1 MAKKKTEDVAPVEES
16 QDVMAGEKME
26 ENVDSNTSEATPTQS
41 EDIPEVPVEAKKPRA
56 SKKTSEGKTA
66 TAQSEDIPEDVKAIL
81 KCFPNEEEL
90 YVSKYG
96 GTFPK
101 DSEPFV
107 RGNAILYKNPFYKS

>member
-1 MAKKKTEDVAPVEES
+1 MAKKIKTEDVTPVEEGL
-16 QDVMAGEKME
+16 DVMTGE
-26 ENVDSNTSEATPTQS
+26 NTEAS
-41 EDIPEVPVEAKKPRA
+41 AEVKKPRA
-56 SKKTSEGKTA
+56 SKKTNEGKTT

-107 RGNAILYKNPFYKS
+107 RGNAILYRNPFYKS

>member
-1 MAKKKTEDVAPVEES
+1 MAKKKTEDAAPVDENLN
-16 QDVMAGEKME
+16 VVAGE
-26 ENVDSNTSEATPTQS
+26 NVEANADANESETAPTQS
-41 EDIPEVPVEAKKPRA
+41 ENIPEAPVKEKKTRA
-56 SKKTSEGKTA
+56 SKKTSEGDTTK
-66 TAQSEDIPEDVKAIL
+66 AQSENIPEDVKVVL

-90 YVSKYG
+90 YVSKFG

>member
-1 MAKKKTEDVAPVEES
+1 MAKKIKTEDATPVEEGLDVMTGEGAEANVSEGENANTQSENTPEAPVE
-16 QDVMAGEKME
+16 V
-26 ENVDSNTSEATPTQS
+26 
-41 EDIPEVPVEAKKPRA
+41 KKPRA
-56 SKKTSEGKTA
+56 SKKTSEGKTV
-66 TAQSEDIPEDVKAIL
+66 TAQSEEIPEDVKAIL

-107 RGNAILYKNPFYKS
+107 RGNAILYRNPFYKS

>member
-1 MAKKKTEDVAPVEES
+1 MAKKKTEDAISVE
-16 QDVMAGEKME
+16 AGTDAVVN
-26 ENVDSNTSEATPTQS
+26 ENTETSVNETETAAQS
-41 EDIPEVPVEAKKPRA
+41 EDIPEVPVEKKTRA
-56 SKKTSEGKTA
+56 SKKKSESETETA
-66 TAQSEDIPEDVKAIL
+66 AQSEDIPEDVKAVL
-81 KCFPNEEEL
+81 KCYPEEAEL

>member
-1 MAKKKTEDVAPVEES
+1 MAKKIKTEDAAPVDEGL
-16 QDVMAGEKME
+16 DVMTGENTE
-26 ENVDSNTSEATPTQS
+26 ANASEGENTNTQS
-41 EDIPEVPVEAKKPRA
+41 ENTPEAPADVKKPRA
-56 SKKTSEGKTA
+56 SKKTSEGKAT

-107 RGNAILYKNPFYKS
+107 RGNAILYRNPFYKS

>member
-1 MAKKKTEDVAPVEES
+1 MAKKIKTEDAAPVEEGL
-16 QDVMAGEKME
+16 DVMTGENAE
-26 ENVDSNTSEATPTQS
+26 ANASEGENTDTQS
-41 EDIPEVPVEAKKPRA
+41 ENTPETPAEVKKPRA
-56 SKKTSEGKTA
+56 SKKTSEGKTT

-101 DSEPFV
+101 GSEPFV
-107 RGNAILYKNPFYKS
+107 RGNAILYRNPFYKS

>member
-1 MAKKKTEDVAPVEES
+1 MAKKIKTEDAAPVEEGL
-16 QDVMAGEKME
+16 DVMTGENKE
-26 ENVDSNTSEATPTQS
+26 VNASEGENTNTQS
-41 EDIPEVPVEAKKPRA
+41 ENTPEAPAEVKKPRA
-56 SKKTSEGKTA
+56 SKKTSEGKAT

-107 RGNAILYKNPFYKS
+107 RGNAILYRNPFYKS

>member
-1 MAKKKTEDVAPVEES
+1 MAKKIKTEDAAPVEEGL
-16 QDVMAGEKME
+16 DVMTGEGAE
-26 ENVDSNTSEATPTQS
+26 ANVSEGENANTQS
-41 EDIPEVPVEAKKPRA
+41 ENTPEVPAEVKKPRA
-56 SKKTSEGKTA
+56 SEKTSEGKAT

-107 RGNAILYKNPFYKS
+107 RGNAILYRNPFYKS

>member
-1 MAKKKTEDVAPVEES
+1 MAKKIKTEDATPVEEGL
-16 QDVMAGEKME
+16 DVMTGENTE
-26 ENVDSNTSEATPTQS
+26 ANASEGGNTSTQS
-41 EDIPEVPVEAKKPRA
+41 KNTPEVPVEAKKSRT
-56 SKKTSEGKTA
+56 SKKTSEGKAT

-107 RGNAILYKNPFYKS
+107 RGNAILYRNPFYKS

>member
-1 MAKKKTEDVAPVEES
+1 MAKKIKTEDAAPVEEGL
-16 QDVMAGEKME
+16 DVMTGENTE
-26 ENVDSNTSEATPTQS
+26 ANASEGENTNTQS
-41 EDIPEVPVEAKKPRA
+41 ENTPEAPAEV
-56 SKKTSEGKTA
+56 KKTSEGKTT

-107 RGNAILYKNPFYKS
+107 RGNAILYRNPFYK